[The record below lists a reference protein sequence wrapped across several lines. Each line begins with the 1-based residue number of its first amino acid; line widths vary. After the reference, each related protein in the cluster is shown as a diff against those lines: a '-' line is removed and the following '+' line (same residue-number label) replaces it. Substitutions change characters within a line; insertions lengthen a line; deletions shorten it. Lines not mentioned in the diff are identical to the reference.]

1 MIDKHETNK
10 YLKRLHALGYTL
22 APLGVEFRKDNK
34 PYFCTP
40 KYSNI
45 IGWAGGTE
53 YTSAAYSA
61 IRTRCLR

>member
-1 MIDKHETNK
+1 MMDKHETNR
-10 YLKRLHALGYTL
+10 YLKRLHALGYSL
-22 APLGVEFRKDNK
+22 APLGVEFRKDNA

-45 IGWAGGTE
+45 IGWVWTG
-53 YTSAAYSA
+53 YISAAYSA